1 MPHNEKI
8 VDGIRITALCMACSE
23 CKAKLEAGE
32 EMAEALSDA
41 VENCETCRGERGPR
55 KCARCLTFTKLL
67 AAWRKAEKGGDAI

>member
-1 MPHNEKI
+1 MSHNQKLI
-8 VDGIRITALCMACSE
+8 DGIPIKYVCQPCPE

-55 KCARCLTFTKLL
+55 KCARCLTFEKLL
-67 AAWRKAEKGGDAI
+67 SAWKKAGKGEGI

>member
-1 MPHNEKI
+1 MSHNQKLI
-8 VDGIRITALCMACSE
+8 DGIPIKYVCQPCPE